1 MTKIEKITRK
11 ELETILLETPN
22 SIGSFI
28 SVTAVTDPQRVKKCR
43 QSGVHVFGIKK
54 VSIKTDLVINTDYT
68 KNVLNQLAREGGQ
81 ASDYE
86 AGTNTMPLD
95 FSKSANKFCGY
106 FIDSKGVN
114 RGLAIQYRPLEQ
126 GLAKEKS
133 RYIHNGKLTPKAQL
147 PDVLAVRYDPKNQGT
162 EKAIFWNK
170 LYVEHIRRIHIG
182 GRHLKVVG

>member
-1 MTKIEKITRK
+1 MTKVEKITRK
-11 ELETILLETPN
+11 ELETILLTMPN

-28 SVTAVTDPQRVKKCR
+28 SVTALTNPQRVKKCR
-43 QSGVHVFGIKK
+43 QSGVHIFGIQKI
-54 VSIKTDLVINTDYT
+54 SIKTDLLVNSEYA

-81 ASDYE
+81 PYDYQ
-86 AGTNTMPLD
+86 AGANTMPLD
-95 FSKSANKFCGY
+95 FSLSANKFCGY

-133 RYIHNGKLTPKAQL
+133 RYIYNGKLTPKAQL
-147 PDVLAVRYDPKNQGT
+147 PDVLAVKYVPKNQGT
-162 EKAIFWNK
+162 EKAIYWNK
-170 LYVEHIRRIHIG
+170 LYVEHIKRIHIG